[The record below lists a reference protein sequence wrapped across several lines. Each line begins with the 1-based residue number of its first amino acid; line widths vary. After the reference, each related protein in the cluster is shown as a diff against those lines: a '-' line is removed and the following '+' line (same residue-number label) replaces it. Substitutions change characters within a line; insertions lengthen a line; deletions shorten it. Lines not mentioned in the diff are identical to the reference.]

1 MRQLRSV
8 HIVERNF
15 EPINRRNYRMSKVW
29 NTLIDI
35 QHLLE
40 DNFNA
45 TGMEVFEPGMDR
57 FNQPGWVNR
66 VWTSELYR
74 RAHVDVVDARETKG
88 LWMMHCCIFP
98 HIHNP
103 APIYGFDVIAG
114 KNKIT
119 GCFHDYSKAG
129 DDNHPMMEWFADEVA
144 KLEWRRERALPEW
157 ATNIFSK
164 SMVAAGN
171 VSDEAELEQ
180 ITNLARTTVT
190 HYLSTVAETNNTA
203 IDTTSAQN
211 YYAQNQKCN
220 PHTPRVMV
228 SLGLSEEDVTHFI
241 QECLFPEILKAKE

>member
-1 MRQLRSV
+1 
-8 HIVERNF
+8 
-15 EPINRRNYRMSKVW
+15 MSKVW
-29 NTLIDI
+29 DTLIEI

-40 DNFNA
+40 ESFEK
-45 TGMEVFEPGMDR
+45 TGVETFEPGMDR

-66 VWTSELYR
+66 VWTSDKYR
-74 RAHVDVVDARETKG
+74 RAHVDVVDARLTKG

-98 HIHNP
+98 HTHNP

-129 DDNHPMMEWFADEVA
+129 DPDHPMMQWFADQVA
-144 KLEWRRERALPEW
+144 QLEWRKERALPEW

-180 ITNLARTTVT
+180 IIDLAKTTIA
-190 HYLSTVAETNNTA
+190 HYLSTVAETNNTVP
-203 IDTTSAQN
+203 DTTFEQN
-211 YYAQNQKCN
+211 YYAQNQKKN

-228 SLGLSEEDVTHFI
+228 SLGLSEEDVTVFI
-241 QECLFPEILKAKE
+241 QECLFPEIR